1 MILVCVKPVP
11 DTSNLAVSTS
21 QNRVFERGK
30 RVLNPQDERA
40 IEIACQ
46 MGEATAVVVGLEE
59 DIDVLRNAL
68 ARGAAKGILVTHPD
82 ARSFD
87 AVVIAR
93 ILAAVGRD
101 AQKIVCGTGWPSDAL
116 GQVGYRLGAEIVA
129 PSGPSKL
136 PSAMAI
142 MKAMKKEIKK
152 IAAQDLGVDLTP
164 VSVTKSMGLA

>member
-1 MILVCVKPVP
+1 
-11 DTSNLAVSTS
+11 
-21 QNRVFERGK
+21 
-30 RVLNPQDERA
+30 VLNPQDERA
-40 IEIACQ
+40 IEMACQ
-46 MGEATAVVVGLEE
+46 MGEAVAVVVGVEE
-59 DIDVLRNAL
+59 DVDVLRNAL

-93 ILAAVGRD
+93 ILSTVAKDFEKV
-101 AQKIVCGTGWPSDAL
+101 VCGTGWPSDAL

-142 MKAMKKEIKK
+142 MKAMKKEIRKVK
-152 IAAQDLGVDLTP
+152 ADELGVDLTP
-164 VSVTKSMGLA
+164 VTVVKGLSLP